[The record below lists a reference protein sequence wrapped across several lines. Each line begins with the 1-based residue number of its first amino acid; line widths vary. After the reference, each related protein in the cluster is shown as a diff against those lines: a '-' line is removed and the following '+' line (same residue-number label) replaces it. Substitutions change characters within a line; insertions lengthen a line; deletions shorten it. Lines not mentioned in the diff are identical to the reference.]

1 MFVCLVDICIVVLAL
16 MGIFVRSVELRARV
30 INYVR
35 GLLIKRIWIGMIGLR
50 GVWGW
55 GLDGL
60 IVDLK
65 FY

>member
-1 MFVCLVDICIVVLAL
+1 M
-16 MGIFVRSVELRARV
+16 RSVELRARV